1 MNAGLDED
9 IVRQVASGPT
19 RAVVSDN
26 ILRILGAEWE
36 EHQAN
41 KGKDE
46 RYRIPYDVYWASASA
61 SRPGVVC
68 VDTFKLVMQGRR
80 VHSSSAF
87 LKIDDGDWLTISL
100 VNRCVRPSA
109 FKFGIDVET
118 LPLTIAGSLDGEVWT
133 VLAQDVSRTCPNPTD
148 SKKTCRGLQVF
159 NRFRIQATRQVEIKG
174 SMIIEGILLAPDCP
188 MVRAYI
194 PSPSSNIFNP
204 QP

>member
-9 IVRQVASGPT
+9 IVRQVASDPT
-19 RAVVSDN
+19 RAVVSNN
-26 ILRILGAEWE
+26 ISRILGAEWE

-46 RYRIPYDVYWASASA
+46 KYRIPYDVYWASASA

-68 VDTFKLVMQGRR
+68 VDTFKHVMQGRE
-80 VHSSSAF
+80 VHSSCSF
-87 LKIDDGDWLTISL
+87 LKFDDGNWLTISS

-109 FKFGIDVET
+109 FKFGVDVKT

-133 VLAQDVSRTCPNPTD
+133 VLAQDVSRTCSNPTD
-148 SKKTCRGLQVF
+148 SKKITCRGLQVF
-159 NRFRIQATRQVEIKG
+159 NRFHIQATHQVEIKG
-174 SMIIEGILLAPDCP
+174 LMIIEGTLLAPECP
-188 MVRAYI
+188 GCVLT
-194 PSPSSNIFNP
+194 SSKIFNP